1 MSKLNVEELRE
12 RITSKL
18 ERTSKQMEETKK
30 MLRDA
35 YGSSGLY
42 FGLYTID
49 SVRTLQHQY
58 EYLRVCYSVLT
69 DIYESLFGEE
79 YVNKEEKLS

>member
-1 MSKLNVEELRE
+1 MSKINVEELRE

-18 ERTSKQMEETKK
+18 ERTAEHIEETKK

-42 FGLYTID
+42 FGPYSID
-49 SVRTLQHQY
+49 SVRTLHHQY
-58 EYLRVCYSVLT
+58 EYLRIRYSVLT
-69 DIYESLFGEE
+69 DVYELLFGEE
-79 YVNKEEKLS
+79 YVNNAEKLS